1 MAAPLAASGPE
12 ATKTDTTQPASEP
25 NRPLVPE
32 GHGGP
37 RMDVMQTTSAPQT
50 AAPHRA
56 DLPVQVA
63 RQLADAL
70 QNAGQRPVDIALNPE
85 ELGRLRLALST
96 TEAGMAVQITA
107 ERPDT
112 IELMR
117 RHITEL
123 AQEFRQLGYAEISF
137 TFAGGD
143 TRQEDGAMARPSRTP
158 ETQAEAGTESP
169 AEIVLSATPE
179 SGIDIRL

>member
-12 ATKTDTTQPASEP
+12 PTKTDTTQPASEP

-50 AAPHRA
+50 TAPHRA

-123 AQEFRQLGYAEISF
+123 AQEFRQLGYADISF

-143 TRQEDGAMARPSRTP
+143 AQQEDGAMARPSHAP
-158 ETQAEAGTESP
+158 EPQAEAGTESP
-169 AEIVLSATPE
+169 VEIILSATPE
-179 SGIDIRL
+179 TGIDIRL